1 MWICRTRNRSAFI
14 HLRTFQAT
22 SLESI
27 LDGSCIFVRLNLSL
41 LALNLGIF
49 CTPDRPPNFCL
60 ITYRRSRTSRLSRT
74 VRTEDK
80 QKPQEPYAESLASP
94 TPLDQEASR
103 VRFRKIPLCKMH
115 QANASTFILINP
127 LYLQPCILEIG
138 CVDAES

>member
-80 QKPQEPYAESLASP
+80 QKPQEPYVESLTSPAPLEAPGYAS
-94 TPLDQEASR
+94 AR
-103 VRFRKIPLCKMH
+103 YPLCKMH

-138 CVDAES
+138 CVDAGS